1 MENLH
6 SIMKK
11 VLHPILLGLLIILNS
26 SFKTELL
33 FGIEIWQ
40 HGKPVKISKQVVLLD
55 KEPFQIKV
63 SLYKQEGVFVNASV
77 QENYFKLQDSE
88 PIANLADWPANTF
101 AESTFNVDQDLILD
115 SEGVGY
121 WFYNKKKD
129 WHRFDSSVVLGEN
142 VVIGTKSISH
152 FFVPSVQKTM
162 DISDIK
168 SPIYLFLVAAKEG
181 RKIKELQ
188 RQKIMI
194 IWK

>member
-1 MENLH
+1 
-6 SIMKK
+6 MKK